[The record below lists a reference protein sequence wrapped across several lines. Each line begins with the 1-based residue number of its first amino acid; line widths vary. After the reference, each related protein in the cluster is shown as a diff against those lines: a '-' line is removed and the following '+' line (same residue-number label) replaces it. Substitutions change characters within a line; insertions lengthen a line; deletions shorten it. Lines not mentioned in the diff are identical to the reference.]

1 MSNTV
6 VACRGLRCGYG
17 DVAVVRDL
25 DLAVRESEVVLLI
38 GPNGAGK
45 TTSLLTMAGLLPKLG
60 GEVEVDGQRV
70 LSERPYLMARRG
82 LTLVP
87 DHRALASALSVKDNL
102 QLARRKGGMTLD
114 DVLDLFPALHR
125 RAPLQAGQLS
135 GGEQQML
142 AIARALMMSP
152 RILLIDEMSTGLAP
166 IIVAPLLATIRQVAS
181 ERHVGV
187 LLVEQ
192 QVTLALESAD
202 RAYVLVHGEVRLES
216 SSAEL
221 RADPGLLADA
231 YLGGTRLLAQPGEA
245 NRRSDP

>member
-1 MSNTV
+1 VSDTV
-6 VACRGLRCGYG
+6 VACRELSCGYG
-17 DVAVVRDL
+17 DVAVVRGL
-25 DLAVRESEVVLLI
+25 DLEIRESEIVMLI

-45 TTSLLTMAGLLPKLG
+45 TTSLLTLAGLLPKLG

-70 LSERPYLMARRG
+70 SAERPHLMARRG

-102 QLARRKGGMTLD
+102 QLARRKDGRTLD
-114 DVLDLFPALHR
+114 EVLDLFPALRR
-125 RAPLQAGQLS
+125 RARLQAGRLS

-142 AIARALMMSP
+142 AIGRALMMNP

-166 IIVAPLLATIRQVAS
+166 VIVASLLATIRQVAT
-181 ERHVGV
+181 EQRVGV

-202 RAYVLVHGEVRLES
+202 RAYVLVHGEVRFES
-216 SSAEL
+216 SSAAL

-231 YLGGTRLLAQPGEA
+231 YLGGTRRLAQTGEA
-245 NRRSDP
+245 DHKSN